1 MTDFLLRAALLG
13 IVLSPVAAYADDAD
27 YYGEK
32 SDSVTSLHEVDVIAF
47 KQRSIS
53 LLPFDIDERYL
64 PVNVTA
70 VERTTL
76 DNRGIED
83 ISSAMRFLPSVKN
96 RTTYGGFQEFYI
108 RGFSNQLV
116 STDGV
121 ADQRS
126 FITSMPMHDLSNV
139 ARIELLRGPASALY
153 GQSVVGGVIN
163 ITRMQPTAERHLRT
177 RLSLSS
183 WHGRGAF
190 MGMSG
195 KLVGPFNYYA
205 SLNVSNS
212 TGWRDNMERRFSF
225 YGTVSGWFT
234 KSDYLQL
241 TYNFANDRYGTDT
254 GLPTLM
260 PYDIYNTN
268 GTLYLHQFEQLPGL
282 NRKARYNNESDYLKN
297 RTQDV
302 QLRYEHV
309 FSDAFKLRDI
319 AMFRYDNINYQSTES
334 MSYLTSPA
342 PVYPHYYE
350 RDGKRTYI
358 CLDTLTNSSPLAFN
372 HITYGYSNQLELTG
386 DIHTGKVKHNYLLGY
401 SVNYLHRPSFGG
413 GIFSGPGVDS
423 RIPVYAP
430 VSDGTMTA
438 LMSRV
443 TISDRLSQGVYLSDV
458 VDVCRQFKFMLS
470 GRYDYYK
477 YRSVRV
483 NLENGDRHYAKPAS
497 SDYSS
502 IVNNA
507 LSGRAGAVYVPVEPL
522 SIYASIG
529 SFFKPNNTVYTDNTI
544 YIDRDG
550 QRYYPEDGGE
560 VFSPEKGYQVEG
572 GVKLEWNGLTFNGAY
587 FFIHKQ
593 NVVTSLG
600 TLEEDG
606 VTKTVR
612 GQVGNMHS
620 EGFDIDVSYKIL
632 DFMLGAGYAF
642 TNAKVGKISR
652 NDFVQVNTDRGNQY
666 TYIPKNQFFFTGDY
680 EVSRGPLRGLG
691 AALSMT
697 YQDAVYTNL
706 ANGIKLD
713 SYFLTD
719 LSLRYKMHSGVEFMA
734 SVNNLFNRHYN
745 VSCLGNQMI
754 PGQDI
759 NWKVSVGYSF

>member
-1 MTDFLLRAALLG
+1 MIKFLSGAAIIG
-13 IVLSPVAAYADDAD
+13 IVLSPATALASV
-27 YYGEK
+27 YGEK
-32 SDSVTSLHEVDVIAF
+32 TDSVTNLHEVNVVGVKD
-47 KQRSIS
+47 RRTS
-53 LLPFDIDERYL
+53 LLPFSVDDRFL
-64 PVNVTA
+64 PVNVTE
-70 VERTTL
+70 VDRSTL
-76 DNRGIED
+76 ENRGIED
-83 ISSAMRFLPSVKN
+83 ITNATRFLPSVKN

-108 RGFSNQLV
+108 RGFSNQLI

-139 ARIELLRGPASALY
+139 ERIELLRGPASALY

-163 ITRMQPTAERHLRT
+163 ITRMQPTAERHLRA
-177 RLSLSS
+177 RLNLSS

-190 MGMSG
+190 IGMSG

-205 SLNVSNS
+205 SANFSNT
-212 TGWRDNMERRFSF
+212 TGWRDNMGRRLSL
-225 YGTVSGWFT
+225 YGTISGWFT
-234 KSDYLQL
+234 EKNFLQV

-260 PYDIYNTN
+260 PYDIYNAD
-268 GTLYLHQFEQLPGL
+268 GSLYLHQFQQLPGL
-282 NRKARYNNESDYLKN
+282 NRQARYNNESDFLNN
-297 RTQDV
+297 RTQDI

-309 FSDAFKLRDI
+309 FSKAFKLRDV

-334 MSYLTSPA
+334 MSYLTSSDPI
-342 PVYPHYYE
+342 YPHYYE
-350 RDGKRTYI
+350 RNGKRTYI

-372 HITYGYSNQLELTG
+372 HISYGYSNQLELTG
-386 DIHTGKVKHNYLLGY
+386 DFRTGKVKHSYLLGY
-401 SVNYLHRPSFGG
+401 AVNYLHRPSFGG
-413 GIFSGPGVDS
+413 GKFSGPGVGS
-423 RIPVYAP
+423 RIPTYNP
-430 VSDGTMTA
+430 VSDGTMFA
-438 LMSRV
+438 KMSRV
-443 TISDRLSQGVYLSDV
+443 SISDRLSQGVYLSDV
-458 VDVCRQFKFMLS
+458 VDICKQLKFMLS

-477 YRSVRV
+477 YRSATVQ
-483 NLENGDRHYAKPAS
+483 LEDGDRNYQKPDGSA
-497 SDYSS
+497 YSS

-529 SFFKPNNTVYTDNTI
+529 SFFKPNNTIYNENTI
-544 YIDRDG
+544 YINRDG
-550 QRYYPEDGGE
+550 ERYYPENGGE

-572 GVKLEWNGLTFNGAY
+572 GVKFEWKGLSVNGAY
-587 FFIHKQ
+587 FYIHKQ

-600 TLEEDG
+600 TVEEDG

-620 EGFDIDVSYKIL
+620 EGIDIDVKYKVF
-632 DFMLGAGYAF
+632 DFLFGAGYAF
-642 TNAKVGKISR
+642 TNARVGEISK
-652 NDFVQVNTDRGNQY
+652 NDYVQANTDRGNRY
-666 TYIPKNQFFFTGDY
+666 TYIPENQFFFTADY
-680 EVSRGPLRGLG
+680 EVSRGVLRGLG
-691 AALSMT
+691 ASLSMT

-719 LSLRYKMHSGVEFMA
+719 LSLRYRMHSGVEFMV
-734 SVNNLFNRHYN
+734 SVNNLFNKHYN
-745 VSCLGNQMI
+745 QSCLGNQMI

-759 NWKVSVGYSF
+759 NWKASVSYSF